1 MEINKSLRISL
12 TEKCNYRC
20 FFCHEEGLDMSKK
33 RIPKTKE
40 EVYDLI
46 EVALENGYNDLT
58 FTGGEPLIK
67 KKDIQWYFKKLDEK
81 KMYPDITIVTNG
93 FLMDDELL
101 ECVSRYKGNFKFN
114 ISLHSLNPEDYEK
127 IICLAENLNSGKV
140 MDVRFK
146 KVVENIRKAKL
157 RNLNIK
163 LNFVLL
169 KGINTG
175 KDKIREILEFA
186 LQNNIDYIKFLELLV
201 IEGKEKL
208 YKYFTEIEQIE
219 EVWKDELKLL
229 SKDIP
234 RRKLYMYKDKLKVEL
249 QKCTCSFGCSNCLKN
264 RDVNLTAE
272 LKYFPCFILSDENY
286 EVKRE
291 NLLEKVKLGNEKI
304 IGFAKKYGE
313 DSPLLIKKRKFIV
326 EKTEF
331 YYKSNLDIKNII
343 GTLKENGYR
352 LYQTFETKE
361 RYYTTENDFE
371 IKKIYVHSHNDSKY
385 TEIIQNYFLDNN
397 TKGIKI
403 RYINRG
409 IYNKPKEVNNL
420 EEYENNLENER
431 SRFLEELNWHIDIY
445 RNHNDE
451 KISIGIEKN
460 NNQTFILSFQNE
472 IKSEEILKKAELEK
486 VSNLPIK
493 HILNNKNKN

>member
-1 MEINKSLRISL
+1 MEISKSLRISL

-33 RIPKTKE
+33 RISKTKE

-46 EVALENGYNDLT
+46 EIALKNGYKDWT
-58 FTGGEPLIK
+58 FTDGEPLTK
-67 KKDIQWYFKKLDEK
+67 KKDIQWYFKKLDHK

-101 ECVSRYKGNFKFN
+101 ECVSKYKGNFKFN

-127 IICLAENLNSGKV
+127 IICLAENLNSEKV

-201 IEGKEKL
+201 IEGKKEL

-229 SKDIP
+229 LKDIP
-234 RRKLYMYKDKLKVEL
+234 RRKLYLYKDKLKVEL

-272 LKYFPCFILSDENY
+272 LKYFPCFILSNENY

-304 IGFAKKYGE
+304 M
-313 DSPLLIKKRKFIV
+313 DLLRSM
-326 EKTEF
+326 EKT
-331 YYKSNLDIKNII
+331 
-343 GTLKENGYR
+343 
-352 LYQTFETKE
+352 
-361 RYYTTENDFE
+361 
-371 IKKIYVHSHNDSKY
+371 VHC
-385 TEIIQNYFLDNN
+385 
-397 TKGIKI
+397 
-403 RYINRG
+403 
-409 IYNKPKEVNNL
+409 
-420 EEYENNLENER
+420 
-431 SRFLEELNWHIDIY
+431 
-445 RNHNDE
+445 
-451 KISIGIEKN
+451 
-460 NNQTFILSFQNE
+460 
-472 IKSEEILKKAELEK
+472 
-486 VSNLPIK
+486 
-493 HILNNKNKN
+493 